1 MALLASGSPH
11 SFPSTS
17 RDAVGYSPSSSTST
31 DRFLHITGEVTN
43 PVLLENFI
51 VEHPMVHSAIMF
63 GHGRYNAGV
72 LIDLEDGYK
81 IDTNDAK
88 QVEETRNKLQVVIE
102 RMNMFAPQHAR
113 VQKEMILFA
122 APAKPFI
129 YAPLSSARV
138 NRRDT
143 LAKYNDGINALYD
156 TIARAARIAL
166 KPPRIWSPQ
175 NSLTYVRGIIVAVLG
190 KKLDDDADLFNYGTD
205 SLQATRIRIILFRA
219 LQSTAKAD
227 TRKLSGNIVYQ
238 YPTIT
243 GLATFAT
250 RTTLACFRHRTES
263 SLARCLEMTKM
274 VQSYTLDFP
283 KHQPSMPPP
292 HDDVVLITGTTGLFG
307 SNLLAQ
313 FVQSPKVA
321 RVYALNRRKSR
332 PGSVVERQAALLQAS
347 GLEPALAHH
356 PKLTFLEADATRSHL
371 GLPQE
376 LYEQLLSSVTHL
388 VHNAWLS
395 TYDDHLPLSIFDGSL
410 RMLRNLVNF
419 ALSSPL
425 PVPPRLMFISSTDAV
440 RGTSEG
446 SSKATSEKEEAGGP
460 AAPEGPVGACDA
472 AGGAYGESKWV
483 GEQILAAA
491 ASETPLRPIIIRV
504 GPLCGA
510 ANGRWREEAHFPMI
524 VHLGVTL
531 GALPKIDEVVHWIP
545 VHTAAQAVA
554 EMRNAQSTYLHVTHP
569 LPVSSLTLLRTLSD
583 QLHLPL
589 IPLSQWTTKLE
600 THVHT
605 TTLPVSSSKLEEDP
619 ALTLLRHVEHARD
632 PTATDAVLT
641 RIFNHVR
648 VASGEAWFAS
658 PTLHGG
664 VSALGIEDV
673 RLWLRHWREVG
684 LIA

>member
-1 MALLASGSPH
+1 
-11 SFPSTS
+11 
-17 RDAVGYSPSSSTST
+17 
-31 DRFLHITGEVTN
+31 
-43 PVLLENFI
+43 
-51 VEHPMVHSAIMF
+51 
-63 GHGRYNAGV
+63 
-72 LIDLEDGYK
+72 
-81 IDTNDAK
+81 
-88 QVEETRNKLQVVIE
+88 
-102 RMNMFAPQHAR
+102 
-113 VQKEMILFA
+113 MILFA

-129 YAPLSSARV
+129 YTPLSRARV

-143 LAKYNDGINALYD
+143 LAKYSDEINALYN
-156 TIARAARIAL
+156 TLARAAHIAL
-166 KPPRIWSPQ
+166 KPPKIWSPQ

-190 KKLDDDADLFNYGTD
+190 KKLDDDDDLFNYGTD
-205 SLQATRIRIILFRA
+205 RYAFSISQRTCPEFLPFLRSLQAMRIRIILFHA

-250 RTTLACFRHRTES
+250 RTALACFRHRTES
-263 SLARCLEMTKM
+263 SLARCHEMTKM
-274 VQSYTLDFP
+274 VQSYTVDFP
-283 KHQPSMPPP
+283 KHQPSMPPRQE
-292 HDDVVLITGTTGLFG
+292 DIVLITGTTGLFG

-347 GLEPALAHH
+347 GLDPTLAHH
-356 PKLTFLEADATRSHL
+356 PKLTFLEADATRTHL

-376 LYEQLLSSVTHL
+376 PYEQVQFELMSEYVSRWTDGTLQLLSSVTHL

-395 TYDDHLPLSIFDGSL
+395 TFDDHLPLSIFDGSL
-410 RMLRNLVNF
+410 RMLRNLVDF

-425 PVPPRLMFISSTDAV
+425 PVPPRLMFISSTDTV

-446 SSKATSEKEEAGGP
+446 SPKSTSEKEEAGGS

-472 AGGAYGESKWV
+472 AGGAYSESKWV

-531 GALPKIDEVVHWIP
+531 GALPKLDEV
-545 VHTAAQAVA
+545 
-554 EMRNAQSTYLHVTHP
+554 RSFL
-569 LPVSSLTLLRTLSD
+569 
-583 QLHLPL
+583 
-589 IPLSQWTTKLE
+589 
-600 THVHT
+600 
-605 TTLPVSSSKLEEDP
+605 
-619 ALTLLRHVEHARD
+619 
-632 PTATDAVLT
+632 
-641 RIFNHVR
+641 
-648 VASGEAWFAS
+648 
-658 PTLHGG
+658 
-664 VSALGIEDV
+664 
-673 RLWLRHWREVG
+673 
-684 LIA
+684 